1 MTVSNDPGDV
11 WSMNAT
17 STAPSGS
24 TLPASPALAVI
35 DTVEP
40 LNGGFDPD
48 APDDDIPHAI
58 RTALFGQQTPDAQ
71 TMTGAPGQQPHTET
85 FALLDAA
92 KVTGLVELLESS
104 ELEHRCFFKGRP
116 FEALK
121 DVAPWLVRLE
131 PGNRFTRYLFTD
143 DPQGDVPWY
152 LWRTNPGIFIRSQSG
167 FEQVFK
173 HFRKF
178 IKVTD
183 DTGAWL
189 YVRMAEP
196 AFWQGLIRPEA
207 AAEGFGARLLAGGHQ
222 VLWRDGPRFH
232 VYGPGRPDKVAGPAV
247 LGPQT
252 KVALDRA
259 VAARNAREDIAA
271 VCADCDIVAPDAA
284 LQDRLAQVRS
294 WLITTGFR
302 KTDARRAAMACL
314 LRDYALEAARIPPET
329 MQTLSNPAI
338 GPSVRLWHLQQ
349 AGTAA

>member
-11 WSMNAT
+11 WSLDAASM
-17 STAPSGS
+17 PLSGA

-35 DTVEP
+35 APVEP

-48 APDDDIPHAI
+48 GPQDYVPHAI
-58 RTALFGQQTPDAQ
+58 AKALFGQPAPDAP
-71 TMTGAPGQQPHTET
+71 TVAGDADPQPPTQT

-92 KVTGLVELLESS
+92 KVPGLVELLASS
-104 ELEHRCFFKGRP
+104 DLEHRCFFKGQP
-116 FEALK
+116 FETLK

-131 PGNRFTRYLFTD
+131 RGNRFTRYLFTD
-143 DPQGDVPWY
+143 DPHEDVPWY
-152 LWRTNPGIFIRSQSG
+152 LWRANPGVFIRSQSD
-167 FEQVFK
+167 FEKVFK

-232 VYGPGRPDKVAGPAV
+232 VYGPGQAGTVAGPAV
-247 LGPQT
+247 LGPHT

-259 VAARNAREDIAA
+259 VSARSAREDIAA
-271 VCADCDIVAPDAA
+271 VCADCGITAPDAG

-314 LRDYALEAARIPPET
+314 LRDYALEAARIPSET